1 MRYVCS
7 GCRVGSHGSDLLL
20 CKFGLQSE
28 LESLSGHGCL
38 PDLLTLSYAFSIRV
52 AQLSIVNL
60 GGYVL
65 ELFRFGEIVCDD

>member
-1 MRYVCS
+1 MWYVCD
-7 GCRVGSHGSDLLL
+7 GCRVRIHGSDLLL
-20 CKFGLQSE
+20 CKFCLQSE
-28 LESLSGHGCL
+28 LESLAGHGCL
-38 PDLLTLSYAFSIRV
+38 PDLLTLSYALGVRV